1 MPNDLIATDPL
12 ISQNFFLE
20 IDGEVVTILSSVSG
34 LDIEVD
40 VASIQQVGKM
50 GKIQMIRTLGNQVKA
65 PDLTLTR
72 MAPADSANDK
82 MWKWF
87 NDIRD
92 KGMKVADRAGVRKNG
107 SIVIYDYE
115 NKEVLRWNF
124 VNGWISKLQG
134 PSLNAG
140 GNDVAIEAIT
150 IVHEGLTRIK

>member
-1 MPNDLIATDPL
+1 MTDWIAGKKDQLASYT
-12 ISQNFFLE
+12 FMLE
-20 IDGEVVTILSSVSG
+20 VDGIAEATFRECSG
-34 LDIEVD
+34 LDSETQVIESKETGSKGQTVIKKLPGALKWGDITLKRGFTDDMKLQEWRNKTVD
-40 VASIQQVGKM
+40 GK
-50 GKIQMIRTLGNQVKA
+50 
-65 PDLTLTR
+65 LTD
-72 MAPADSANDK
+72 M
-82 MWKWF
+82 
-87 NDIRD
+87 
-92 KGMKVADRAGVRKNG
+92 RKNG

>member
-1 MPNDLIATDPL
+1 MTDWIAGKKD
-12 ISQNFFLE
+12 QLE
-20 IDGEVVTILSSVSG
+20 SYTFMLEVDGIAEATFRECRG
-34 LDIEVD
+34 LDSETQVIESKETGSKGQTVIKKLPGALKWGDITLKRGFTDDMKLQEWRNKTVD
-40 VASIQQVGKM
+40 GK
-50 GKIQMIRTLGNQVKA
+50 
-65 PDLTLTR
+65 LTD
-72 MAPADSANDK
+72 M
-82 MWKWF
+82 
-87 NDIRD
+87 
-92 KGMKVADRAGVRKNG
+92 RKNG

>member
-1 MPNDLIATDPL
+1 MTDWIAGKKDQLASYT
-12 ISQNFFLE
+12 FMLE
-20 IDGEVVTILSSVSG
+20 VDGIAEATFRECSG
-34 LDIEVD
+34 LDSETSVIESKETGSKGQTVIKKLPGALKWGDITLKRGFTDDMKLQEWRNKTVD
-40 VASIQQVGKM
+40 GK
-50 GKIQMIRTLGNQVKA
+50 
-65 PDLTLTR
+65 LTD
-72 MAPADSANDK
+72 M
-82 MWKWF
+82 
-87 NDIRD
+87 
-92 KGMKVADRAGVRKNG
+92 RKNG